1 MKDDLVKQ
9 IPSLE
14 AEYKKYDDY
23 KDQTMTDIFPADVLQ
38 RSVVLNATI
47 MESCIMMHTGQ
58 ESYRLIPL
66 PAEAQF
72 TPVYAMA
79 AEDFDKDGICDIL
92 IGGNQYRA
100 RPETGIYDAGY
111 GLYLKGDGNGEWR
124 AVTPEVSGFFVK
136 GEMRD
141 LEVMKING
149 KRIIAVARNNDNLQ
163 FYTY

>member
-14 AEYKKYDDY
+14 AKYKKYDDY

-38 RSVVLNATI
+38 RSVVQYARI
-47 MESCIMMHTGQ
+47 MESCVMMSADQG
-58 ESYRLIPL
+58 SFNLIPL

-72 TPVYAMA
+72 APVYAIA
-79 AEDFDKDGICDIL
+79 TDDFDKDGICDIL

-111 GLYLKGDGNGEWR
+111 GLYLKGDGNGAWR
-124 AVTPEVSGFFVK
+124 AVAPEVSGFFVK
-136 GEMRD
+136 GEMRN

-149 KRIIAVARNNDNLQ
+149 KWIIVVARNNDNLQ
-163 FYTY
+163 FYKY